1 MEVPPV
7 PGRIRRHK
15 IATHKSASV
24 RIVDIGF
31 FFWFPV
37 SVNIYE
43 VQLDSS

>member
-31 FFWFPV
+31 FWFPV

>member
-7 PGRIRRHK
+7 PGQIRRHK

-24 RIVDIGF
+24 RIVDIV